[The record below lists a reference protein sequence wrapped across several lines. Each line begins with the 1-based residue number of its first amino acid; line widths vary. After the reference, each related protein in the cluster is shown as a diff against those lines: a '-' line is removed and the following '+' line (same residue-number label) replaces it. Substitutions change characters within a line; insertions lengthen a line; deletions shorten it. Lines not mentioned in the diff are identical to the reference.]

1 MVILYTIHMPR
12 GFSERERE
20 AIRERLL
27 AAGRDAFGTYGLKK
41 TSVDEVT
48 RAVGISKGAFYLF
61 HDSKEALFLDIL
73 DRFEAEFQA
82 RVLERAFR
90 PGLSPAESFRELV
103 VHALTLRH
111 ADPLLQRFDADD
123 LAHLLRRIPPEQA
136 EVRLN
141 TDVAFLGAFV
151 ERWRERGVE
160 LRADPRVLAGLLRA
174 LFFISLHR
182 DDLGA
187 DSYPAV
193 MDVLIAALVARIV
206 PRGRGDRM
214 QTGREAPLPDLTHR
228 GDPA

>member
-1 MVILYTIHMPR
+1 MPR
-12 GFSERERE
+12 GFSERERG

-41 TSVDEVT
+41 TSVDDLT

-61 HDSKEALFLDIL
+61 YDSKEALFLDIL

-111 ADPLLQRFDADD
+111 ADPLLRRFDAEDVE
-123 LAHLLRRIPPEQA
+123 HLLRRIPPEEA
-136 EVRLN
+136 AGRLN

-160 LRADPRVLAGLLRA
+160 LRAAPRVLAGLLRA

-193 MDVLIAALVARIV
+193 MDVLIDALVARVV
-206 PRGRGDRM
+206 PPDAGGRKRA
-214 QTGREAPLPDLTHR
+214 GREASPPDLAHR
-228 GDPA
+228 GGPP